1 MNDMNAENYRDIL
14 ALLLPPVSYNPK
26 APRLSAE
33 LLAEA
38 VLLSR
43 AGQAGSRLLT
53 AITLTRAMDFLPDQE
68 RVYALSPSPNDTLQQ
83 RCQRVLAKMSE
94 TGGLS
99 REYFIRLAK
108 SLGYD
113 ITITEPE
120 PFRCGRN
127 RCGDRLWIRE
137 IIWVWIVKINS
148 GEQIPVYRFRC
159 GRSATGE
166 RLLSF
171 GYNALENI
179 FNELKPAHT
188 QVVFDYSENRQE

>member
-1 MNDMNAENYRDIL
+1 MNADDYRDVL
-14 ALLLPPVSYNPK
+14 ALLLPPVSYDSNG
-26 APRLSAE
+26 PRLGAE
-33 LLAEA
+33 LQAEA
-38 VLLSR
+38 ALLSR
-43 AGQAGSRLLT
+43 SERAIRRLLT
-53 AITLTRAMDFLPDQE
+53 AITLTTSVDFLPDWE
-68 RVYALSPSPNDTLQQ
+68 RLYALTPSPDDTLQQ
-83 RCQRVLAKMSE
+83 RCQRVLAKISE

-99 REYFIRLAK
+99 REYFIQLAK
-108 SLGYD
+108 TLGYD

-148 GEQIPVYRFRC
+148 GNKVPVYHFRC

-171 GYNALENI
+171 GYNALEHI

-188 QVVFDYSENRQE
+188 QVVFDYSENAEE

>member
-68 RVYALSPSPNDTLQQ
+68 RVYALRPSPNDTLQQ
-83 RCQRVLAKMSE
+83 RCQRVLAKMNE

-127 RCGDRLWIRE
+127 RCGDHLWIRE

-148 GEQIPVYRFRC
+148 GGQIPVYRFRC

-188 QVVFDYSENRQE
+188 QVIFDYSESRQE

>member
-83 RCQRVLAKMSE
+83 RCQRVLAK
-94 TGGLS
+94 
-99 REYFIRLAK
+99 
-108 SLGYD
+108 
-113 ITITEPE
+113 
-120 PFRCGRN
+120 
-127 RCGDRLWIRE
+127 
-137 IIWVWIVKINS
+137 
-148 GEQIPVYRFRC
+148 
-159 GRSATGE
+159 
-166 RLLSF
+166 
-171 GYNALENI
+171 
-179 FNELKPAHT
+179 
-188 QVVFDYSENRQE
+188 